1 MIYIYIYGIYPNIDK
16 ILFNKKEIP
25 FKEYFYTNT
34 FPLQIIDPEIFY
46 VLWVRDNSNKL
57 TIKKIVNSKYEL
69 IKFQWIESHENI
81 IEKIEKK
88 SILTNKYANGINYIL
103 YVTIIFTIN
112 LLLFLIIF

>member
-1 MIYIYIYGIYPNIDK
+1 MIYIYLYGIYPNIDK

-25 FKEYFYTNT
+25 FKEYFYTNS
-34 FPLQIIDPEIFY
+34 FPLHAVDPEIFY
-46 VLWVRDNSNKL
+46 VLWYIDNNKL
-57 TIKKIVNSKYEL
+57 KIKKIKNSKYES

-88 SILTNKYANGINYIL
+88 SILTNKYANSINYIF
-103 YVTIIFTIN
+103 YVTIIFFMN